1 MYGIILMPISA
12 VPAGSLRVE
21 THISQNAPLEAGS
34 AGLTLN
40 CTVREAISGL
50 TNSPSAHWMTTSG
63 PVTSGDDITVTETF
77 RKATTARAT
86 LTLSSLHT
94 SHAGL
99 YTCQGTLVSPAA
111 PDDIIST
118 SDAIVVTVSCKCCS
132 SSLDL
137 HCV

>member
-1 MYGIILMPISA
+1 M
-12 VPAGSLRVE
+12 E
-21 THISQNAPLEAGS
+21 THISNAPLEAGS

-63 PVTSGDDITVTETF
+63 PVTSGDDIVTVTETF

-94 SHAGL
+94 SHAG
-99 YTCQGTLVSPAA
+99 
-111 PDDIIST
+111 
-118 SDAIVVTVSCKCCS
+118 
-132 SSLDL
+132 
-137 HCV
+137 